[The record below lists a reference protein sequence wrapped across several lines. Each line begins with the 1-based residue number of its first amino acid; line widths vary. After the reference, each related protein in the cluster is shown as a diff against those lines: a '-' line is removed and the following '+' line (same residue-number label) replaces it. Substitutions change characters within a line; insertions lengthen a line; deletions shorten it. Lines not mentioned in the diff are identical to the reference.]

1 MEDTPTIRVAG
12 ADASGFTLIQGQRRW
27 HESWNT
33 VHTIVLVRVQW
44 AGDVT
49 ALAASI
55 ATGGQKRC
63 VLAYEAEA
71 SWKAWI
77 DAAVAALPGMIP
89 PAQWEAELSIPNR
102 GLVIYHRHPLP
113 RVVCH

>member
-1 MEDTPTIRVAG
+1 MEDAPTIRIAG
-12 ADASGFTLIQGQRRW
+12 AGPSGFTLIQGQRHW
-27 HESWNT
+27 HEKWDT
-33 VHTIVLVRVQW
+33 VHTIVLVRVPW

-55 ATGGQKRC
+55 AIGAGDRC
-63 VLAYEAEA
+63 ILAYEAEA
-71 SWKAWI
+71 SWRVWI
-77 DAAVAALPGMIP
+77 DAALAALPGMIP

-102 GLVIYHRHPLP
+102 GLVIYHRHPMP